1 MIRLKTMKDIDEKD
15 LANSLGKFLYY
26 EGIHYRTEEAYAT
39 AIKTFFDELK
49 KYISFE
55 SKLIEGIKASMQYY
69 QKLFNIS
76 EE

>member
-1 MIRLKTMKDIDEKD
+1 M
-15 LANSLGKFLYY
+15 GKFLYY
-26 EGIHYRTEEAYAT
+26 EGIHYRTEEVYEI
-39 AIKTFFDELK
+39 AIKIFFDELK
-49 KYISFE
+49 KYISLE